1 MTTTTMPKPRAST
14 ASREPIALSALLDKL
29 QNIEHDLR
37 DITAELTA
45 LNAAHYLPVPVQ
57 PSVQSAYRQSG
68 FAADHVGAALLVL
81 RSKQEGQG
89 NG

>member
-1 MTTTTMPKPRAST
+1 MTTTTMSKPKTST
-14 ASREPIALSALLDKL
+14 TPREPIALPVLLDKL

-45 LNAAHYLPVPVQ
+45 LNASHFLPVPVQ

-68 FAADHVGAALLVL
+68 FAADHIGVALMVL
-81 RSKQEGQG
+81 RSKQEDQA
-89 NG
+89 ND

>member
-1 MTTTTMPKPRAST
+1 MTATTMPKPRAST
-14 ASREPIALSALLDKL
+14 TSREPIALSALLDKL

-45 LNAAHYLPVPVQ
+45 LNADHYLPVVSQ

-68 FAADHVGAALLVL
+68 FAADHIGVALMVL
-81 RSKQEGQG
+81 RSKQEDQG
-89 NG
+89 